1 MAYVL
6 IPDGFTL
13 KKVTKAEKDA
23 VDEYF
28 GRERKGSYIEGFLS
42 NENTPLLIG
51 ASALALSLPVLIP
64 ALLQAQED
72 ALNITLTD
80 TQKAD
85 LLNYAQVSLGPV
97 GIAGIAGRKIGKGL
111 LDIDLSDL
119 EKKLRG
125 FEFGGLA

>member
-51 ASALALSLPVLIP
+51 AGALALSLPLLIEL
-64 ALLQAQED
+64 LLQTQE
-72 ALNITLTD
+72 AVSYTHLTLPT
-80 TQKAD
+80 
-85 LLNYAQVSLGPV
+85 NREV
-97 GIAGIAGRKIGKGL
+97 
-111 LDIDLSDL
+111 
-119 EKKLRG
+119 
-125 FEFGGLA
+125 